1 MKYFTPSMWL
11 GLQGSSEQSGE
22 NHRRWES
29 AFKEYRQQLAALR
42 GRLSGEAFSFF
53 DEADIH
59 DGELLSFRIVDGS
72 RAALLTNRAS
82 PWETLLNYPVR
93 VELAVLDARDELV
106 WHLSY
111 SVLRSVVV
119 DYPGQET
126 LFYQVGAGFGDW
138 GYHELTDA
146 GNGFLRHEIL
156 FASGSS
162 LAIEFK
168 GLAVERTHGVTPGP
182 E

>member
-11 GLQGSSEQSGE
+11 GSQGSGDE
-22 NHRRWES
+22 NHQKWEL
-29 AFKEYRQQLAALR
+29 AFQEYRQQLAALR
-42 GRLSGEAFSFF
+42 GRLSDEAFSFF

-59 DGELLSFRIVDGS
+59 DGELLNFRIVDGS
-72 RAALLTNRAS
+72 RVAPLSYPAKPWAAS
-82 PWETLLNYPVR
+82 MNYPVR
-93 VELAVLDARDELV
+93 VELVVLDAMDEFV

-111 SVLRSVVV
+111 SVLRRVVV

-126 LFYQVGAGFGDW
+126 LFYQEGEGFGDW

-146 GNGFLRHEIL
+146 GNGFLRHEVL
-156 FASGSS
+156 FASGST
-162 LAIEFK
+162 LAVEFR
-168 GLAVERTHGVTPGP
+168 GLAVRRTDRAKSGP